1 MTDRE
6 ILRYAFK
13 GVLNDITKYEEKCE
27 KFDIE
32 IERNLHM
39 YKDYDEIRKMANKL
53 EISLNA
59 KENNNENKNI
69 QRLQKS

>member
-59 KENNNENKNI
+59 NSKILK
-69 QRLQKS
+69 